1 MFSHSFLGGCRFR
14 DWIHI
19 LRDNRFRVDASR
31 RWNALLV
38 TTETIST
45 SILSRFE
52 PEPKLTESQHALWSR
67 PLLILGLPRSG
78 TTYLQNLMASNPQLA
93 FPARLDCFN
102 PHSFLIRHRWGLDRL
117 YGLVPRRN
125 RGLDNVKVGWLTPE
139 EDEFALTVLAAD
151 GPWLGACFP
160 ERHQEY
166 LAQSPLN
173 PRWTGGDRWKQALKT
188 FTQKLTYR
196 YNLPLVLKSP
206 LHMMRI
212 PEILTLFPHARFVTI
227 FRDPIQQTQSTL
239 SVARKKILWPSLQV
253 AHVENTQYLE
263 FNQRILQRYFETRHQ
278 IPAENRIEIQY
289 ENLVA
294 SPAETLRRIHQQLEI
309 SGLDSTLSATAKNS
323 ELNQYQTNSHPEL
336 TPSERESIRELYAPM
351 YEVGL
356 YPDPRIPTAE
366 TSLKLK
372 NHP

>member
-93 FPARLDCFN
+93 FPTRLDCFN

-125 RGLDNVKVGWLTPE
+125 RGLDHVKVGWLTPE

-239 SVARKKILWPSLQV
+239 SGSCSVILRLVTRFLRKIGSKSS
-253 AHVENTQYLE
+253 
-263 FNQRILQRYFETRHQ
+263 TRT
-278 IPAENRIEIQY
+278 
-289 ENLVA
+289 
-294 SPAETLRRIHQQLEI
+294 SW
-309 SGLDSTLSATAKNS
+309 
-323 ELNQYQTNSHPEL
+323 HPL
-336 TPSERESIRELYAPM
+336 P
-351 YEVGL
+351 
-356 YPDPRIPTAE
+356 
-366 TSLKLK
+366 
-372 NHP
+372 